1 VRRGLLTI
9 GLAFVLVIGG
19 ATFWLRWTL
28 PSVAA
33 LPPLANGDL
42 VFQTDRSKQML
53 AILFATGS
61 LYTHVGL
68 IEIDPSGQP
77 FVLEA
82 AGKVRRIAFQDW
94 LRRGY
99 GRRVTIKRLPGLTTA
114 TGALIVAKAETY
126 IGTPYDIFFRFGTD
140 QLYCSELVY
149 DAYLQAGHVD
159 LGRVQRVSDLNMDN
173 VAVRNIVKTRWQ
185 RDPECQPARSITF
198 STCFARI

>member
-1 VRRGLLTI
+1 
-9 GLAFVLVIGG
+9 
-19 ATFWLRWTL
+19 
-28 PSVAA
+28 VAA